1 MHNSIS
7 EKLLQQFNYFT
18 NLIHRGRQQ
27 QSFGAHEINLGRGQG
42 HLLGVLITNDG
53 LTQKELSTQLRI
65 RPTSLGEL
73 VSKLEQS
80 NYVERRVNE
89 NDKRVSNVYITEEG
103 RKIVNEIMKERQ
115 VMVNNMF
122 ISLSEDE
129 KQQLL
134 ALMGKLITTMEE
146 NMDDNDNEEYENNKD
161 QRIDR
166 GNDSI

>member
-7 EKLLQQFNYFT
+7 EKLLQQFHYFT

-27 QSFGAHEINLGRGQG
+27 QHFGAHELNLGRGQG

-53 LTQKELSTQLRI
+53 LTQRELSTQLRI

-115 VMVNNMF
+115 VVINNMF
-122 ISLSEDE
+122 IILSEDE

-134 ALMGKLITTMEE
+134 ALMGKLITSMEE

-161 QRIDR
+161 QRNDR
-166 GNDSI
+166 GNDFI

>member
-7 EKLLQQFNYFT
+7 EKLLQQFHYFT
-18 NLIHRGRQQ
+18 NLINRGRQQ
-27 QSFGAHEINLGRGQG
+27 QSFGVHEINLGRGQG

-89 NDKRVSNVYITEEG
+89 NDKRASNIYITEEG

-115 VMVNNMF
+115 VVINNMF
-122 ISLSEDE
+122 IILSEDE

-134 ALMGKLITTMEE
+134 ALMGKLITAMEE

-161 QRIDR
+161 QRNDR

>member
-7 EKLLQQFNYFT
+7 EKLLQQFHYFT

-27 QSFGAHEINLGRGQG
+27 QHFGAHELNLGRGQG

-53 LTQKELSTQLRI
+53 LTQRELSTQLRI

-115 VMVNNMF
+115 VVINNMF
-122 ISLSEDE
+122 IILSEDE

-134 ALMGKLITTMEE
+134 ALMGKLITSMEE

-161 QRIDR
+161 QRNGR